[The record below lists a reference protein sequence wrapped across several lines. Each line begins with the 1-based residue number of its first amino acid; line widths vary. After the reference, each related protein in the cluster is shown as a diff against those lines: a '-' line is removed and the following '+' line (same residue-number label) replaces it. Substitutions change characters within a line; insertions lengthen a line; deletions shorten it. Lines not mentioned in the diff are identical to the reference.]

1 MFDHQNYAPYQ
12 AHPSQ
17 AVDAPNPNAANMCQN
32 AYQAYKQGQYAQSV
46 QLFEQAFNQGML
58 PVSMEL
64 SFGWALYR
72 QCGALLS
79 APTVKIPEITHLF
92 WLFTRLP
99 SALQPNLLASCMF
112 THLSRLC
119 DELNDKLDPTKKT
132 NKQFSSWQSFD
143 PVGIMAAIGL
153 HNLREEDFKPSQGKD
168 GKTYPAKIVGL
179 MHNVAK
185 FELNLIKSLES
196 ENNPNPNR
204 QLLLQQNLAKCDYLA
219 QQLINYRK
227 YDQTDYAIWLDYYIG
242 QLLYRAKRYNDAAIY
257 YQKLVTQKSKDYWIW
272 QRLAECYTHI
282 GYVPQATSI
291 SPALHQAA
299 CCWAK
304 AIMCTPQSSVL
315 PKLYSNA
322 AWAFRA
328 GHYFGLA
335 MFLEQQ
341 LAQGDDAVLWA
352 PKSSGPTLF
361 VSNIAAQEN
370 GEVSPAL
377 KIVMKDSVPQ
387 PEQVQAALQEMAA
400 SAQELLF
407 SEQTQGQKWY
417 PANLGPSFKLESK
430 NKYRR
435 KLYVRCDDNDI
446 AQVVTMPDDAGFKG
460 LKEGTALEVRVQD
473 KPREQDKAKGD
484 LDRNNPP
491 LHNWQVMQVRLRPD
505 GKEWDV
511 VPLKAVLITSVDEL
525 NSKYRFKLNQSVF
538 GTIPFR
544 FMPKKLQD
552 QQLQKGD
559 YIEARLIVQVKK
571 GFNVYQCNDIAYPT
585 DIEPSHELE
594 NIRRKL
600 K

>member
-17 AVDAPNPNAANMCQN
+17 AVDAPNPNAANMSQN

-72 QCGALLS
+72 QCGVLLS

-282 GYVPQATSI
+282 GYVPQATTTN
-291 SPALHQAA
+291 PALHQAA

-315 PKLYSNA
+315 PKLYKNA
-322 AWAFRA
+322 AWSFRA
-328 GHYFGLA
+328 SRYFGLA
-335 MFLEQQ
+335 LFFEQQ
-341 LAQGDDAVLWA
+341 LAQGDDAILWA

-387 PEQVQAALQEMAA
+387 PEQVQSALQEMAA
-400 SAQELLF
+400 SAQELMF
-407 SEQTQGQKWY
+407 SGQDQGQKWY
-417 PANLGPSFKLESK
+417 PANLGPSFKIESK

-571 GFNVYQCNDIAYPT
+571 GFNVHQCNDIGYPT